1 MTKGPRPISVRAD
14 YPKASGVPFTR
25 ACFALVQ
32 RHALQRDHEDID
44 SFIPYDD
51 PVAKEIVARAVA
63 GAGSATGSGWAAEL
77 AQQSFGAYLN
87 DLAPHSGAARLIAL
101 ATPAVTTNP
110 EDTTKYPTRVGPT
123 APGFV
128 AENSPMALSNY
139 AFDAV
144 QIGPAKK
151 MGVIVP
157 FTRELAKR
165 SDAERIFAQMLRE
178 DLAAGLDTA
187 LFSTSAATSAAPA
200 GLLYGVTAGTGIP
213 GADGAAMKQDLI
225 DLAASVADGGS
236 GNVTFV
242 MAPKRLA
249 KLRIL
254 DPVLAAS
261 LDVAAS
267 AAVPADRIIAAD
279 AAALLV
285 ATDPAPEID
294 ASNAATLHMSSVP
307 LEIVSLTGP
316 TTADP
321 VRSLWQTASTAFR
334 LLHDLAFAK
343 RRATCV
349 AYTDAVTW

>member
-1 MTKGPRPISVRAD
+1 MTKGPRPIPVRAD
-14 YPKASGVPFTR
+14 YPKPSGMPFMR

-32 RHALQRDHEDID
+32 RHALQREHEDIVL
-44 SFIPYDD
+44 DD
-51 PVAKEIVARAVA
+51 PVAKEIVNRAVA
-63 GAGSATGSGWAAEL
+63 APGSTTGSGWAAEL

-87 DLAPHSGAARLIAL
+87 DLAPYSGAARLIAL
-101 ATPAVTTNP
+101 ATPAVATNP
-110 EDTTKYPTRVGPT
+110 ENTTSYPARVG
-123 APGFV
+123 ASGLDFV
-128 AENSPMALSNY
+128 AENSSIPVSNY
-139 AFDAV
+139 AFNGV
-144 QIGPAKK
+144 TIGPPKK
-151 MGVIVP
+151 MGVIIP
-157 FTRELAKR
+157 FSRDLAKR
-165 SDAERIFAQMLRE
+165 SDAERIFAQMLWE

-213 GADGAAMKQDLI
+213 GADSAAMKQDLI
-225 DLAASVADGGS
+225 DLAATVADGGS

-267 AAVPADRIIAAD
+267 AAVPADRVIAAD

-285 ATDPAPEID
+285 ATDGAPEID

-307 LEIVSLTGP
+307 LEIVSNTGP

-334 LLHDLAFAK
+334 LLHDFAFAK